1 MICFLFT
8 SNHCIFVSFDR
19 RTNIMLYV
27 FVTVPSCDVITIGTV
42 IVPSSNGNFMFWV
55 AFPVSSSVSPI
66 FMLAYSFAEITLI
79 VAKSFS
85 FGIEIILVGTESLST
100 NLSIMSV
107 LST

>member
-1 MICFLFT
+1 
-8 SNHCIFVSFDR
+8 
-19 RTNIMLYV
+19 MLYV
-27 FVTVPSCDVITIGTV
+27 FVTVPSCDVTTIGTV
-42 IVPSSNGNFMFWV
+42 IVPSSNGNFMFFV

-66 FMLAYSFAEITLI
+66 FMLAYSFAEITFI

>member
-1 MICFLFT
+1 
-8 SNHCIFVSFDR
+8 
-19 RTNIMLYV
+19 MLYV
-27 FVTVPSCDVITIGTV
+27 FVTVPSCDVITIGSV
-42 IVPSSNGNFMFWV
+42 IVPSSNGHFMFWV